1 MVKVTNNRIPNEFF
15 VTQCF
20 LNLLFIKFARMIR
33 NDQTICAP
41 ATSGGGAIAVIR
53 MSGPQSIAICER
65 IFFPSD
71 RNIKLREQKGYTIVF
86 GEIRS
91 GDEIIDEVLVSVF
104 RSPHSY
110 TGEDSVEIS
119 CHASAYIQQKITE
132 LLISNGAVTA
142 RPGEFTQRA
151 FLNGKID
158 LSQAEAVADLVA
170 SESRMAHR
178 IAINQLRGNF
188 SDEISI
194 LRADLLHFAS
204 LIELELDFG
213 EEDVE
218 FADRKKLIEI
228 VDKVLAVSEELT
240 SSFSLGNAV
249 KKGIPVVIA
258 GDPNTGKSTLL
269 NRLLM
274 EEKAIVSEIPGTT
287 RDVIEDTVVI
297 DGIQFRLTDTAGL
310 RDTTDIVE
318 NLGIRKTHEKID
330 RAFVILL
337 VADINA
343 GIVPLNDVLER
354 IRILID
360 RDDKRL
366 IILVNKTDY
375 DLYDNRRIISQNL
388 VLNTGESLLFISAK
402 TGKGIDELKKLLGK
416 AVERERLN
424 SENVIITNIRHYEAL
439 LKVSESLQ
447 RVRSGLDSSLPEDL
461 IAIDIRQ
468 AIHYL
473 GEITGEIT
481 TDEILQNIFRNFCI
495 GK

>member
-1 MVKVTNNRIPNEFF
+1 LTIRLKLIYNFKGQVIMFPKF
-15 VTQCF
+15 VF
-20 LNLLFIKFARMIR
+20 KKHAPMIR
-33 NDQTICAP
+33 NEETICAC

-53 MSGPQSIAICER
+53 LSGPQSIAISDR
-65 IFFPSD
+65 IFIPYD
-71 RNIKLREQKGYTIVF
+71 RNIKFRDQKGYTIVF

-91 GDEIIDEVLVSVF
+91 GEEIIDEVLISIF

-119 CHASAYIQQKITE
+119 CHGSGYIQQKIIE
-132 LLISNGAVTA
+132 LLISNGAVAA
-142 RPGEFTQRA
+142 RPGEYTQRA

-170 SESRMAHR
+170 SESKMAHR

-218 FADRKKLIEI
+218 FADRKQFVEI
-228 VDKVLAVSEELT
+228 VDKVLSVSQELA

-249 KKGIPVVIA
+249 KKGVPVVIT

-274 EEKAIVSEIPGTT
+274 EDKAIVSDIPGTT
-287 RDVIEDTVVI
+287 RDAIEDTVVI
-297 DGIQFRLTDTAGL
+297 DGIQFRFTDTAGL
-310 RDTTDIVE
+310 RDTADIIE
-318 NLGIRKTHEKID
+318 NLGIMKTHEKIPG
-330 RAFVILL
+330 ASVILL
-337 VADINA
+337 ITDINS
-343 GIVPLNDVLER
+343 GYLPMIEIVEK
-354 IRILID
+354 IRKMMNSD
-360 RDDKRL
+360 EKRL
-366 IILVNKTDY
+366 IILVNKIDN
-375 DLYDNRRIISQNL
+375 DLLGNRNIINQSL
-388 VLNTGESLLFISAK
+388 ILNAGESLMFISAK
-402 TGKGIDELKKLLGK
+402 TGEGIDELKKHLAETIK
-416 AVERERLN
+416 TDRLI
-424 SENVIITNIRHYEAL
+424 SEGVIITNIRHYEAL
-439 LKVSESLQ
+439 LKVSDSLL
-447 RVRSGLDSSLPEDL
+447 RVRSGLETNVPEDL
-461 IAIDIRQ
+461 IAMDIRQ

-481 TDEILQNIFRNFCI
+481 TDEILGNIFKNFCI